1 VTRLAGGR
9 PPQEACRC
17 DGMTEAHHLH
27 VSRAGVS
34 CRSEPFTLRR
44 VMGGELAEAVSY
56 ARRIEATG
64 SDDEGTWPGGEWFRA
79 RSLPHVYDA
88 NHVVVLEHGFAMSL
102 QEVSAAADEIQ
113 AGLPNRIVEFVT
125 CPESEPLAAAFRNA
139 GWLEEPLGVMVRGR
153 EPDRRV
159 DTSSVRVVD
168 ESSMRPARAASI
180 IGEPLAT
187 LDAVAQVREKQERVA
202 RGVLTTPL
210 GVIDEGKVVS
220 FWGGL
225 PSRRNRADRKRRD
238 RSGSSPAGLY
248 AGSGDPCAGT
258 HGGPPPGVSADG
270 SGRLAA
276 ATVCAAR
283 DG

>member
-1 VTRLAGGR
+1 
-9 PPQEACRC
+9 
-17 DGMTEAHHLH
+17 MTEAHHLH

-88 NHVVVLEHGFAMSL
+88 NHVVVLGFAMSL

-180 IGEPLAT
+180 IGEPWAT

-210 GVIDEGKVVS
+210 GVIDEGMVVS
-220 FWGGL
+220 FWEVYRVDEIAL
-225 PSRRNRADRKRRD
+225 IESVATVPDHRRRGYTRAVVTRALELTADRRPVFLLMD
-238 RSGSSPAGLY
+238 PDDWPQQLY
-248 AGSGDPCAGT
+248 ARLGMDDVGRIARFRKA
-258 HGGPPPGVSADG
+258 PPGSA
-270 SGRLAA
+270 
-276 ATVCAAR
+276 
-283 DG
+283 

>member
-1 VTRLAGGR
+1 
-9 PPQEACRC
+9 
-17 DGMTEAHHLH
+17 MTEAHHLH

-64 SDDEGTWPGGEWFRA
+64 SDDQGTWPGGEWFRA

-180 IGEPLAT
+180 IGEPWAT

-210 GVIDEGKVVS
+210 GVIDEGMVVS
-220 FWGGL
+220 FWEVYRVDEIAL
-225 PSRRNRADRKRRD
+225 IESVATVPDHRRRGYTRAVVTRALELTADRRPVFLLMD
-238 RSGSSPAGLY
+238 PDDWPQQLY
-248 AGSGDPCAGT
+248 ARLGMDDVGRIARFRKALPGSA
-258 HGGPPPGVSADG
+258 
-270 SGRLAA
+270 
-276 ATVCAAR
+276 
-283 DG
+283 